1 MPRITRSMSALA
13 CSSMRRLPPV
23 SSRIQMNQIKMKRSQ
38 RSVLTKRTQAIGVLR
53 EVTLAQNIA
62 INQIGKI
69 AQIISKKQEKIS
81 KKQEKISFKKG
92 NTDRARKTKTKLNE
106 YTTAVVPDVKT
117 AKVVR
122 SNNVNRN
129 VTKNWARPMEN
140 LLAMGRGWRRRMC
153 SWCST
158 SRALGSAPTPPRS
171 FRLQLSRSV
180 TVTSQVSIGTSLS

>member
-1 MPRITRSMSALA
+1 MTALA
-13 CSSMRRLPPV
+13 CSSMRRPPSV

-81 KKQEKISFKKG
+81 FKKG

-129 VTKNWARPMEN
+129 VTKN
-140 LLAMGRGWRRRMC
+140 
-153 SWCST
+153 
-158 SRALGSAPTPPRS
+158 
-171 FRLQLSRSV
+171 
-180 TVTSQVSIGTSLS
+180 

>member
-81 KKQEKISFKKG
+81 KEQEKNFIQKG
-92 NTDRARKTKTKLNE
+92 EHRQSQKDQ
-106 YTTAVVPDVKT
+106 D
-117 AKVVR
+117 KV
-122 SNNVNRN
+122 
-129 VTKNWARPMEN
+129 E
-140 LLAMGRGWRRRMC
+140 
-153 SWCST
+153 
-158 SRALGSAPTPPRS
+158 
-171 FRLQLSRSV
+171 
-180 TVTSQVSIGTSLS
+180 

>member
-1 MPRITRSMSALA
+1 MTALA
-13 CSSMRRLPPV
+13 CSSMRRPPSV

-81 KKQEKISFKKG
+81 KKQEKISFKKE

-129 VTKNWARPMEN
+129 VTKN
-140 LLAMGRGWRRRMC
+140 
-153 SWCST
+153 
-158 SRALGSAPTPPRS
+158 
-171 FRLQLSRSV
+171 
-180 TVTSQVSIGTSLS
+180 